1 MRSKILQKLLD
12 ETPKDTKIF
21 VAWYADL
28 VILINSILKDK
39 GYTQK
44 ILADKLGKQ
53 PSEIHKW
60 LSGDHNFTMRSLAKL
75 EAELGEALLLIPKRP
90 SISDFSQRGNTVTY
104 KVTVQ
109 REEIV
114 RRKTQEGWAP
124 SAKIQQLANV
134 G

>member
-1 MRSKILQKLLD
+1 MRSKIIKKILD

-28 VILINSILKDK
+28 IVLINSILKEK

-44 ILADKLGKQ
+44 ALADKLGKQ

-75 EAELGEALLLIPKRP
+75 EAELGETIIMVPKRV
-90 SISDFSQRGNTVTY
+90 SMTDFKLCGNTVTY

-114 RRKTQEGWAP
+114 RRQSQQFWAQP
-124 SAKIQQLANV
+124 AKIHTLANV